1 LIAIKMSALTI
12 GGKRTILFTKILDYA
27 SAPPDDDDAEYE
39 AADRNYWQKRR
50 SPEILQLIDSVGQ
63 FARQVNQSIALRFN
77 RGSIVLKVGD
87 RRGRLLTMWPQKK
100 AVKMS
105 LPCAQS
111 GEIERRLEE
120 ASIDYEGYDERRRR
134 YVLRLLPDALA
145 KQAGLL
151 TELISAVYRQ
161 AEQSAGDLEE

>member
-1 LIAIKMSALTI
+1 
-12 GGKRTILFTKILDYA
+12 
-27 SAPPDDDDAEYE
+27 
-39 AADRNYWQKRR
+39 
-50 SPEILQLIDSVGQ
+50 
-63 FARQVNQSIALRFN
+63 
-77 RGSIVLKVGD
+77 
-87 RRGRLLTMWPQKK
+87 MWPQKK